1 MLYFVD
7 LQTIFAMN
15 HRHSALVA
23 VFCFFAVVGSFL
35 CRNTCFLII
44 FVVAVSAVMLVVKSY
59 VARCCAA
66 TMTSSV
72 GAFRNKS
79 VGGGGGYSKTFLVSL
94 CYLTSL
100 PFVAIEP
107 ASSSCFIEWNL
118 SPRCVQQHVMTCK
131 WRQQKS
137 TTSTTTTTTTKV
149 EYHMNP
155 VQVLK
160 HISLFLFWFLILP
173 QSNESKLWV
182 VTPEGMHTH
191 RNTRTCTMRMNICLL
206 NSLIFFIFFFFNIQQ
221 ERLLLLLI
229 TTWVYRSKE
238 CGNG

>member
-1 MLYFVD
+1 
-7 LQTIFAMN
+7 
-15 HRHSALVA
+15 
-23 VFCFFAVVGSFL
+23 
-35 CRNTCFLII
+35 
-44 FVVAVSAVMLVVKSY
+44 MLVVKSY

-79 VGGGGGYSKTFLVSL
+79 VGGGGYSKTFLVSL

-107 ASSSCFIEWNL
+107 TSSSCFIEWNL
-118 SPRCVQQHVMTCK
+118 SLRCVQQHVMTCK

-137 TTSTTTTTTTKV
+137 TTSTTTTTRTTTKV

-182 VTPEGMHTH
+182 LTPEGMHTH
-191 RNTRTCTMRMNICLL
+191 TQKHTYMYNENEYLLIKFLNIFYFLFL
-206 NSLIFFIFFFFNIQQ
+206 YIQQ

-238 CGNG
+238 CGNGQIFFLFLQWIVYWGASMEQK

>member
-1 MLYFVD
+1 
-7 LQTIFAMN
+7 
-15 HRHSALVA
+15 
-23 VFCFFAVVGSFL
+23 
-35 CRNTCFLII
+35 
-44 FVVAVSAVMLVVKSY
+44 
-59 VARCCAA
+59 
-66 TMTSSV
+66 MTSSV

-79 VGGGGGYSKTFLVSL
+79 VGGGYSKTFLVSL

-118 SPRCVQQHVMTCK
+118 SLRCVQQHVKTCK

-137 TTSTTTTTTTKV
+137 TTSTSTTTTTTTKV

-182 VTPEGMHTH
+182 VTPEGMHAH

-238 CGNG
+238 CGNGQIYIFYFYNGLYIGVPQ